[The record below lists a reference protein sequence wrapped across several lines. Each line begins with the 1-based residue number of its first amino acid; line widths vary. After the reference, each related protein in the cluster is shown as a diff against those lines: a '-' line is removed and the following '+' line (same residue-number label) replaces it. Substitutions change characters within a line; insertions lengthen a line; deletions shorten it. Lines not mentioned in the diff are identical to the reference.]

1 MTTLAQILQ
10 SVLGFV
16 QRIEEG
22 APMAAAPAAPPAW
35 TGTRLHPAIP
45 TQQDTPSQIDVVTR
59 LNDLSVRKLGPQPR
73 QRLDWAHSIVDLLKL
88 LDLDSSLKVRRKLAT
103 ELGYSGDP
111 GDTGAMNTWLHAKVM
126 DELATHGGQVPDELR
141 STS

>member
-16 QRIEEG
+16 QRVEQG
-22 APMAAAPAAPPAW
+22 APMAAAPAVQPAP

-45 TQQDTPSQIDVVTR
+45 TQIDNRQVDVASE
-59 LNDLSVRKLGPQPR
+59 LNARSVRKFGPQPR

-88 LDLDSSLKVRRKLAT
+88 LDLDSSLTARLKLAT
-103 ELGYSGDP
+103 ELGYQGDAE
-111 GDTGAMNTWLHAKVM
+111 DTATMNQWLQVQVM
-126 DELATHGGQVPDELR
+126 NQLAAHGGQVPEELR
-141 STS
+141 RSS